1 MASGEILDGRQPSG
15 VIGGITTADLLR
27 EARDDDDIAA
37 VVLRIDSPGGS
48 IFASE
53 QIYREVAA
61 IKAAGKPVVVS
72 MGDLA
77 ASGGYYVAAPADEIF
92 ASATTITGSIG
103 IYSVL
108 PTLDRT
114 LGKFGVTV
122 DGVGTTALSGK
133 LRLDRPL
140 DPLLKDYL
148 QLNIERG
155 YELFVGHVAAG
166 RNKTRD
172 QVDALCLLYTSDAAD
187 E

>member
-1 MASGEILDGRQPSG
+1 MGVVVASGEILDGEQPPG

-48 IFASE
+48 VFASE

-92 ASATTITGSIG
+92 ASANDDHRF
-103 IYSVL
+103 
-108 PTLDRT
+108 DRH
-114 LGKFGVTV
+114 LFGR
-122 DGVGTTALSGK
+122 A
-133 LRLDRPL
+133 
-140 DPLLKDYL
+140 
-148 QLNIERG
+148 
-155 YELFVGHVAAG
+155 
-166 RNKTRD
+166 
-172 QVDALCLLYTSDAAD
+172 DA
-187 E
+187 